1 MLTKSHS
8 TQKKTELVIFH
19 KNKKLECLIKIK
31 LSRNRFHPSESLKYV
46 GVKNDENLNWKDQ
59 TYDIITKLNRANVLL
74 YKVRNYV
81 NYNTLK
87 AIYFA
92 IFDLYINFGHLTWG
106 QNLEFQ
112 VNNYYFTEKL

>member
-1 MLTKSHS
+1 M
-8 TQKKTELVIFH
+8 
-19 KNKKLECLIKIK
+19 
-31 LSRNRFHPSESLKYV
+31 KYV
-46 GVKNDENLNWKDQ
+46 GVKNDENLNWEDQ